1 MKITTTEE
9 LDLAIIE
16 LEKRKVV
23 QQSILLSE
31 FHNTYESLKPI
42 NLVKAAFHKVTEPG
56 DARSTILKAVGGIAT
71 GLLTKKLLVGKT
83 TSLVGSLLSNA
94 LKIGTTKA
102 VYSNSDK
109 IKAYGLAIYHNLFKK
124 GKH

>member
-16 LEKRKVV
+16 LEKRKIV
-23 QQSILLSE
+23 QQSILASQ

-42 NLVKAAFHKVTEPG
+42 NLVKAAFHKVTEP
-56 DARSTILKAVGGIAT
+56 T